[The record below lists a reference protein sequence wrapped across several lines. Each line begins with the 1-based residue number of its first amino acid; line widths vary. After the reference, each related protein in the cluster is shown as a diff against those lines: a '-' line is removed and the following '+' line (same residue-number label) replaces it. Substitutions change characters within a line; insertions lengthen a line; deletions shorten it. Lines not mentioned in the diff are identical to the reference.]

1 MSVRKFSLKRSA
13 SGRFLERLERE
24 LNDEQRAAVLAGD
37 GPKLVIAGAGSG
49 KTRTVT
55 YRVAYLLDRGE
66 SPDRLLLATFTNKA
80 AREMLERVLRLTG
93 AGARAIVKGTF
104 HAIGNRVL
112 RRHAARL
119 GYDAGFSILD
129 SEDQEDLLKVCVS
142 QVGVRLQERRFP
154 SPVVLRDLISLS
166 FNTQAG
172 LPEVLIARAPHF
184 SEWTAEILRV
194 AEAYRTRKRANNAMD
209 YDDLLGNWLSLLR
222 DDPGILQSEAQR
234 FRYLLVD
241 EYQDTN
247 RVQAE
252 IVELLAHAGHGNLTA
267 VGDDCQAIY
276 AFRGAN
282 YDNILRFPERNPGT
296 EIFRLETNYRSTPE
310 ILAFTNDSI
319 RRNLSQFPKQLRS
332 VHAAGERPVL
342 IPLTDAH
349 EEAAFASEQIL
360 LLRDAGQPLSQIA
373 VLYRAH
379 AHAAILETELVR
391 RDIPYEIRS
400 GTRFFERAHVKD
412 VVAHLKVV
420 GNPRDETAWRRL
432 LLMLP
437 KVGNVRAA
445 HVWELLQEAGDPL
458 AAAPAEAIAR
468 RLPAVAMPAW
478 LTLVEDLQRMRARG
492 ADDRPDALVEAILT
506 GGYRDYLMARYEEP
520 QARLED
526 LEQLRLFATRYESA
540 DALVADIVLIG
551 ELYGQDVGRGSEG
564 EERLVLSS
572 VHQAKGLEWDTVF
585 LIRLCEGSFPSPRAL
600 AEPGGEEE
608 ERRIFYVA
616 TTRARRDLYLLYP
629 LLEARARSGLLI
641 RPSRFVLEVD
651 PELYERGVV
660 EVQG

>member
-1 MSVRKFSLKRSA
+1 MSVRKFALKRSA
-13 SGRFLERLERE
+13 TGRFLERLERE

-93 AGARAIVKGTF
+93 AGARAMVKGTF

-119 GYDAGFSILD
+119 GYDPSFSILD
-129 SEDQEDLLKVCVS
+129 AEDQEDLLKVCVS

-154 SPVVLRDLISLS
+154 SPVVVRDLISLA
-166 FNTQAG
+166 FNTQTG
-172 LPEVLIARAPHF
+172 LAEVLTARAPHF
-184 SEWTAEILRV
+184 VEWTAEILRV
-194 AEAYRTRKRANNAMD
+194 AEAYRARKRANNAMD

-222 DDPGILQSEAQR
+222 EHESVLQVEAKR
-234 FRYLLVD
+234 FRYFLVD
-241 EYQDTN
+241 EFQDTN

-276 AFRGAN
+276 AFRGAD

-296 EIFRLETNYRSTPE
+296 EVFRLETNYRSTPE

-319 RRNLSQFPKQLRS
+319 RRNLSQFPKELRS

-349 EEAAFASEQIL
+349 EEAAFTCEQIL
-360 LLRDAGQPLSQIA
+360 LLRDAGQRLDQIA

-412 VVAHLKVV
+412 VVAHLKVL

-445 HVWELLQEAGDPL
+445 QVWDLLQAAEDPL
-458 AAAPAEAIAR
+458 AAAAAEAVAR
-468 RLPAVAMPAW
+468 RLPAVAVPAW
-478 LTLVEDLQRMRARG
+478 LTLTDDLLRMRAR
-492 ADDRPDALVEAILT
+492 AAQDHPDALVEAILT
-506 GGYRDYLMARYEEP
+506 GGYRDYLMARYEDP

-540 DALVADIVLIG
+540 DALVADVVLIG
-551 ELYGQDVGRGSEG
+551 ELYGQDVGQGGEG

-572 VHQAKGLEWDTVF
+572 VHQAKGLEWDSVF
-585 LIRLCEGSFPSPRAL
+585 LIRMCEGSFPSPRAL

-616 TTRARRDLYLLYP
+616 TTRARRELYLLYP

>member
-1 MSVRKFSLKRSA
+1 MSARKFALKRTS

-24 LNDEQRAAVLAGD
+24 LNDEQRAAVVAGD

-55 YRVAYLLDRGE
+55 YRVAHLLDRGE

-80 AREMLERVLRLTG
+80 AGEMMERVQRLTG
-93 AGARAIVKGTF
+93 AGARAMVKGTF

-112 RRHAARL
+112 RRHGRRL
-119 GYDAGFSILD
+119 GYRPSFSILD
-129 SEDQEDLLKVCVS
+129 AEDQEDLLKVCVS
-142 QVGVRLQERRFP
+142 EVGVRPQERRFP
-154 SPVVLRDLISLS
+154 SAAVLRDLISLA
-166 FNTQAG
+166 FNTTTTLEA
-172 LPEVLIARAPHF
+172 VLVSRAPHF
-184 SEWTAEILRV
+184 VDWTREIERV
-194 AEAYRTRKRANNAMD
+194 AEAYRARKRANDAMD
-209 YDDLLGNWLSLLR
+209 YDDLLGNWLLLLR
-222 DDPGILQSEAQR
+222 EHPGVLSAEAER

-252 IVELLAHAGHGNLTA
+252 IVELLAHAGHRNLMV

-319 RRNLSQFPKQLRS
+319 RRNRDQFAKQLRA
-332 VHAAGERPVL
+332 VHPGGEKPVL
-342 IPLTDAH
+342 IPLTDAY
-349 EEAAFASEQIL
+349 EEAAFTCEQIL
-360 LLRDAGQPLSQIA
+360 LLRDAGEQLDDIA

-445 HVWELLQEAGDPL
+445 QIWTILQAADDPL
-458 AAAPAEAIAR
+458 AAAASEAVAR
-468 RLPAVAMPAW
+468 RLPPVAVSAW
-478 LTLVEDLQRMRARG
+478 TRLGEDLERMRARS
-492 ADDRPDALVEAILT
+492 ADDRPDGLVEAILT
-506 GGYRDYLMARYEEP
+506 GGYRDVLLARYEDP

-526 LEQLRLFATRYESA
+526 LEQLRLFASRYPSV

-551 ELYGQDVGRGSEG
+551 ELYGQDVRGGGEG
-564 EERLVLSS
+564 EEKVVLSS
-572 VHQAKGLEWDTVF
+572 VHQAKGLEWDSVF
-585 LIRLCEGSFPSPRAL
+585 LIRMCEGSFPSPRAL
-600 AEPGGEEE
+600 AETGGEEE

-616 TTRARRDLYLLYP
+616 TTRARKELYLLYP
-629 LLEARARSGLLI
+629 LIEAHARSGLLI

>member
-1 MSVRKFSLKRSA
+1 MSVRKFALKRSA
-13 SGRFLERLERE
+13 SGKLLERLDRE

-66 SPDRLLLATFTNKA
+66 RPDRLLLATFTNKA
-80 AREMLERVLRLTG
+80 AGQMTERVQPLAG
-93 AGARAIVKGTF
+93 PGARAIVKGTF

-119 GYDAGFSILD
+119 GYRPGFSILD
-129 SEDQEDLLKVCVS
+129 AEDQEDLIKVCVTE
-142 QVGVRLQERRFP
+142 VGVRLQERRFP
-154 SPVVLRDLISLS
+154 APGVLRDLISLA
-166 FNTQAG
+166 FNTQTP
-172 LPEVLIARAPHF
+172 LPELLPARAPHF
-184 SEWTAEILRV
+184 VDWTAEIVRV
-194 AEAYRTRKRANNAMD
+194 AEAYAARKRANDAMD
-209 YDDLLGNWLSLLR
+209 YDDLLGNWLALLR
-222 DDPGILQSEAQR
+222 GHEGVRRSEAQR

-247 RVQAE
+247 HVQAE
-252 IVELLAHAGHGNLTA
+252 IVELLAHEGHGNLMA

-276 AFRGAN
+276 AFRGAD

-310 ILAFTNDSI
+310 ILSFTNDAI
-319 RRNLSQFPKQLRS
+319 RANRSQFPKQLRA
-332 VHAAGERPVL
+332 VHPSGDRPVL
-342 IPLTDAH
+342 IPLTDAY
-349 EEAAFASEQIL
+349 EEAAFACEQIL
-360 LLRDAGQPLSQIA
+360 LQRDAGRRLDEMA

-412 VVAHLKVV
+412 VVAHLKVL

-445 HVWELLQEAGDPL
+445 HVWRALEAAADPL
-458 AAAPAEAIAR
+458 AAAAADGIAH
-468 RLPAVAMPAW
+468 RLPSGAVPAW
-478 LTLVEDLQRMRARG
+478 LTLLDDLLRLRARAEG
-492 ADDRPDALVEAILT
+492 DRPDALVEGILT
-506 GGYRDYLMARYEEP
+506 GGYREYLLARYDDP

-526 LEQLRLFATRYESA
+526 LEQLRLFASRYESA
-540 DALVADIVLIG
+540 EALVADIVLIG
-551 ELYGQDVGRGSEG
+551 ELYGQDVREGRES
-564 EERLVLSS
+564 EERLILSS
-572 VHQAKGLEWDTVF
+572 VHQAKGLEWEVVF
-585 LIRLCEGSFPSPRAL
+585 LIRMCEGSFPSPRAL
-600 AEPGGEEE
+600 GEAGGEEE

-616 TTRARRDLYLLYP
+616 TTRARRELFLLYP